1 MCPNTFVHM
10 VHHIIWSWKY
20 LMRNAW
26 VHIFLTADVGIMA
39 IISLKH
45 CRDFSETLLLLRFW
59 QPLLS
64 IYLCCCLEETTE
76 IYLCDFSFI
85 SNHRSNLLFHSLLLV
100 CFERVWTVCLCLARS
115 VVNSLSAFFWPSI
128 IRSWQSN
135 SWPKEDQTV
144 FHLPFPASTTAVLSR
159 KYQPSVVQI
168 LILQ

>member
-20 LMRNAW
+20 LLRNAW

-64 IYLCCCLEETTE
+64 IYLCCCLETTE
-76 IYLCDFSFI
+76 FLIYLWFFFHIKSQVKFSLPQLAPGVFWT
-85 SNHRSNLLFHSLLLV
+85 SLNCL
-100 CFERVWTVCLCLARS
+100 CVCLCLACS

-144 FHLPFPASTTAVLSR
+144 FHLLFQLRLLLFSPENISQVFFKS
-159 KYQPSVVQI
+159 
-168 LILQ
+168 